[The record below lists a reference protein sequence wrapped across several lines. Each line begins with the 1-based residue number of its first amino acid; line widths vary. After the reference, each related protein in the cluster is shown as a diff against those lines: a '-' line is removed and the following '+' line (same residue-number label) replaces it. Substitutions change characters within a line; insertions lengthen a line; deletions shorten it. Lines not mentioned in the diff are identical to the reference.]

1 MRLTIKIFV
10 FVFLAAVNSTMAQS
24 SKDSTAA
31 QSIWDV
37 EIDPLA
43 YIFKG
48 FSVHLGYQA
57 ERIRYDLGVFGLEEP
72 EALHSQENFKHRGV
86 GAGVKVDYLFKS
98 YKGVFV
104 GTSLTSA
111 LHTYTY
117 LPSNT
122 DIQRF
127 GLTSSIRTG
136 YRFMIG
142 RHFTIVPWGD
152 VGYSLNDPSPVTI
165 NNETFPKSRFKYFL
179 TVHLGWKF

>member
-1 MRLTIKIFV
+1 MKFTIEMLVIV
-10 FVFLAAVNSTMAQS
+10 LLAATNSTTAQS
-24 SKDSTAA
+24 R
-31 QSIWDV
+31 WDI

-48 FSVHLGYQA
+48 FSVHAGYQV
-57 ERIRYDLGVFGLEEP
+57 ERIRYDLGIFGLEEP
-72 EALHSQENFKHRGV
+72 EALHKQENFRHRGI
-86 GAGVKVDYLFKS
+86 GAGVKADYLFKS
-98 YKGVFV
+98 YEGVFV
-104 GTSLTSA
+104 GISISSA

-122 DIQRF
+122 DTQRF

-152 VGYSLNDPSPVTI
+152 VGYSLNNPDPVTV
-165 NNETFPKSRFKYFL
+165 NDETFATDRFKYFL
-179 TVHLGWKF
+179 TIHLGWKF